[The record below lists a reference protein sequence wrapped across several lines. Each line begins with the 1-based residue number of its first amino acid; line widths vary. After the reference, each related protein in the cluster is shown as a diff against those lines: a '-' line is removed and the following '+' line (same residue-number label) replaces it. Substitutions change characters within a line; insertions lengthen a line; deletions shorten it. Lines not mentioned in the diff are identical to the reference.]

1 MKTSTIEAPNDLLL
15 QLRKLLPRLPI
26 NYGEAR
32 VVAQM
37 QALRLRALLKFEAMR
52 LPLDWIERIPNVTVT
67 MVPATEMEQI
77 TKTPS
82 TSGATDVR
90 RDGTYRI
97 YINENNSLTHC
108 RFTLCHEMWHVI
120 TGPFESEV
128 FADFGHGD
136 GDLYRR
142 RKESLA
148 DHFAANLL
156 MPSAL
161 VKKAWGYGIQ
171 GVSELAEFFGVSE
184 DAMLIRLKT
193 VGLIRNGVTKQMFYR
208 RPHLA
213 LAGLQY

>member
-1 MKTSTIEAPNDLLL
+1 MKERSIEAPVDLLL
-15 QLRKLLPRLPI
+15 QLRKLLPRAPM

-37 QALRLRALLKFEAMR
+37 QALRLRRLLNIDAMR
-52 LPLDWIERIPNVTVT
+52 LPLEWIEDIPNVKVE
-67 MVPATEMEQI
+67 MVPAVEMEAI
-77 TKTPS
+77 TKSPS
-82 TSGATDVR
+82 ASGATDIR
-90 RDGTYRI
+90 KDGTYKI
-97 YINENNSLTHC
+97 YINENSSPTHC
-108 RFTLCHEMWHVI
+108 RFTLCHETFHLI
-120 TGPFESEV
+120 TGPFENEI

-136 GDLYRR
+136 ADLHHR

-171 GVSELAEFFGVSE
+171 GVTELAEFFGVSE

-193 VGLIRNGVTKQMFYR
+193 VGLIRSGVTKQMFYR

-213 LAGLQY
+213 IVGLQ